1 MMNSPAFNRSSTC
14 NQLEKLMKLTKA
26 LQADP
31 VRALIMGLPGSGKST
46 LAAKLA
52 SEGINLKWIDLENS
66 LSVLQKM
73 DAAAMER
80 VEVLALK
87 DSASYPV
94 AAETL
99 MVLFKE
105 GKVHACNQHSK
116 HNCPL
121 CKPLGADAF
130 TDIDFSTLTANDCV
144 VLDSSSQLSASLL
157 ANITKGKAVDS
168 KPERDDWGSLRKY
181 TEFFTSQFQACP
193 VNLIVIAHAMEAEME
208 DKKIKL
214 VPTFGSAGAS
224 ANFAKAFNDV
234 IYTEVKNKK
243 HVAYSSSV
251 ATMNIITKSR
261 SDFDIEKLPVASL
274 LPLFKRAA

>member
-1 MMNSPAFNRSSTC
+1 
-14 NQLEKLMKLTKA
+14 MKLTKA
-26 LQADP
+26 LEADP
-31 VRALIMGLPGSGKST
+31 VRALVMGLPGSGKSSLVAQ
-46 LAAKLA
+46 LATAGIKLH
-52 SEGINLKWIDLENS
+52 WIDLENS
-66 LSVLQKM
+66 ISVLQKLPV
-73 DAAAMER
+73 AAMEN
-80 VEVLALK
+80 VDVLSVK

-99 MVLFKE
+99 MVLFKD
-105 GKVHACNQHSK
+105 GKVHACNKHSK

-121 CKPLGADAF
+121 CKPLGEEAF
-130 TDIDFSTLTANDCV
+130 TDLDFSTMTSNDCV
-144 VLDSSSQLSASLL
+144 VVDSSSQLSASLL
-157 ANITKGKAVDS
+157 ANITKGKAMDA

-208 DKKIKL
+208 DKKVKL

-274 LPLFKRAA
+274 LPLFKSVAAVPAAVPAAVAGGK